1 MVALP
6 LRRLIDAQVL
16 PASEQAA
23 MLFAQDQ
30 SEAAQLLL
38 EDELAERKTLDAR
51 LWALL
56 FALLR
61 IQGDWRRFDTLAEQY
76 VLTTGMPK
84 PVWLDRALLERLPE
98 ALQVRGAA
106 YVELYDVEP
115 ALAERIERIA
125 AQHSSL
131 HLDLSRLERL
141 DAAEAIRLT
150 AILEELAQGVVA
162 VIVSGTEQVA
172 NRILAIL
179 EMRPGNQLLWR
190 LLFSI
195 YRVQDMADEFDQA
208 CLEYTLATGFSAPG
222 WEPPLAPILPLLTVE
237 EKRRAPRYQ
246 PSEVIRLRGLIDDSS
261 DAQLERLRDGAHER
275 QYINVDLSRLARI
288 APAAAAAL
296 VGLANEL
303 AGWGRVVRLLR
314 PNALIET
321 LLETLALDARVQLI
335 RAQS

>member
-23 MLFAQDQ
+23 MLFAQSQ

-38 EDELAERKTLDAR
+38 EDELAERKTLDTR

-84 PVWLDRALLERLPE
+84 PAWLDQALLDRLPE
-98 ALQVRGAA
+98 PLQVRGAA

-125 AQHSSL
+125 AQHSGL

-150 AILEELAQGVVA
+150 AILEALAQGVSA
-162 VIVSGTEQVA
+162 VVLSGTEQVA
-172 NRILAIL
+172 NRIRSIL

-195 YRVQDMADEFDQA
+195 YRLQDMADDFGQT
-208 CLEYTLATGFSAPG
+208 CLEYTLATGFAAPV
-222 WEPPLAPILPLLTVE
+222 WEPPQAPLLSLLTVE

-261 DAQLERLRDGAHER
+261 DAQLERLRDGAQER

-321 LLETLALDARVQLI
+321 LLEALALDARVQLI